1 MDLLCSKSSCEY
13 FTRAFWKGGGNIF
26 DGNHCIKL
34 KIDTATVRQ
43 LLKAVVKATDE
54 INETSFIHGQTKR
67 RLKVDSM
74 AQGSES
80 FTPNIFIYWIV
91 VTKNGHPDIY
101 QSFPNFRAGIF
112 FISKK

>member
-74 AQGSES
+74 AHGSE
-80 FTPNIFIYWIV
+80 FYLPNMFKDLV
-91 VTKNGHPDIY
+91 LLTKNSHPDIKGWAD
-101 QSFPNFRAGIF
+101 QEFR
-112 FISKK
+112 SR